1 MSDFLASMAQS
12 SKARSEKAQTICSAE
27 QAMERCQDLPPT
39 TRFKSSDGCMDV
51 IAEIKVRS
59 PAEGQLAEGVTT
71 ESIIARAADYVFGG
85 ASILSV
91 LTEPDRF
98 DGSLDYLAA
107 VKAHVGKQAAVMRKD
122 FLVDPYQLF
131 EARIHGAD
139 GALLIARMLDDA
151 ELESMLNT
159 ANDLGLFV
167 LLEAFDEVD
176 LARMAPFASDQ
187 VLLGLNCRDLT
198 TLKIDPARF
207 ERLAGHFPDSATK
220 VAESGIHSVEE
231 AAELHA
237 LGYDM
242 ALIGTLLMK
251 TEHPA
256 TAISGIRDR
265 TTRQGRV

>member
-1 MSDFLASMAQS
+1 MSDFLSGMAQS
-12 SKARSEKAQTICSAE
+12 SSARSTQAQTICSQE
-27 QAMERCQDLPPT
+27 QALEQCQNLPPT
-39 TRFKSSDGCMDV
+39 THYKRSPDRMDV

-59 PAEGQLAEGVTT
+59 PAEGTLADDVTI
-71 ESIIARAADYVFGG
+71 ESSMARAADYVFGG

-91 LTEPDRF
+91 LTEPERF

-122 FLVDPYQLF
+122 FLVDTYQLY

-139 GALLIARMLDDA
+139 GALLIARMLDDEMLERMLQVA
-151 ELESMLNT
+151 SELDM
-159 ANDLGLFV
+159 FI
-167 LLEAFDEVD
+167 LLEAFDEAD
-176 LARMAPFASDQ
+176 LARMAPFASDK

-207 ERLAGHFPDSATK
+207 ARLVRHFPDNAIK
-220 VAESGIHSVEE
+220 VAESGIHSVDE
-231 AAELHA
+231 AVELHA

-256 TAISGIRDR
+256 TAISQIRER
-265 TTRQGRV
+265 SGAN